1 MTSSPPRALVW
12 FGLLLWGGATLVF
25 FSGRGD
31 SADNRPAASPGGS
44 TPAAQSSAPQ
54 PRRNVELRAFM
65 RKKLEASAQV
75 LEGLTTDDLEL
86 VKAGAVKLHEMSAA
100 ERWFVSADPVYRQFS
115 GDFRQI
121 TQQLI
126 EASEAGN
133 ADRAA
138 IKWMDATMSCLDC
151 HRFVRGMHIAQE

>member
-1 MTSSPPRALVW
+1 MTRSPRMLIWMSLFLMAAAMTVILSS
-12 FGLLLWGGATLVF
+12 
-25 FSGRGD
+25 RGH
-31 SADNRPAASPGGS
+31 SADDGPASPGGR
-44 TPAAQSSAPQ
+44 TPAEKSTAPQ

-86 VKAGAVKLHEMSAA
+86 VKAGAVRLHEMSAA

-115 GDFRQI
+115 GEFRTI

-138 IKWMDATMSCLDC
+138 MKWMDATMSCLDC

>member
-1 MTSSPPRALVW
+1 MTSSPRVLIW
-12 FGLLLWGGATLVF
+12 MSLFLMGAAITVF
-25 FSGRGD
+25 FSSRGHT
-31 SADNRPAASPGGS
+31 ADDGPAATQSGP
-44 TPAAQSSAPQ
+44 TPAEKSTAP
-54 PRRNVELRAFM
+54 PSRRNVELRAFM

-86 VKAGAVKLHEMSAA
+86 VKSGAVQLHEMSAA

-115 GDFRQI
+115 GEFRTI
-121 TQQLI
+121 TQQLV
-126 EASEAGN
+126 EAAEAGN

-138 IKWMDATMSCLDC
+138 MKWMDATMSCLDC